1 MSFLSLCPPSSTNPF
16 MSICL
21 LLGFFLY
28 LLDSMVSQF
37 HNYTCVVVVDVIG
50 GVFSFLIE
58 ILLVLLDIIAYS
70 HILMCMTSSYSN
82 NHFNN
87 SNWCYFG
94 FKWITN
100 FFESNDCAID
110 AEIYVS
116 RTTKKK
122 IAIRCRLMESRLH
135 WIESSRAVVGS
146 TLLIFSFHFSLAA
159 FLYFLWCHFNILYVW
174 EKFMSRS
181 LK

>member
-1 MSFLSLCPPSSTNPF
+1 MSFLSLCTPYPTNPF

-21 LLGFFLY
+21 LLGFFLC

-37 HNYTCVVVVDVIG
+37 HNYTCVVVVVDVIG

-58 ILLVLLDIIAYS
+58 ILLVLLGIIAYS

-122 IAIRCRLMESRLH
+122 DCNSLSINGKSSSLN
-135 WIESSRAVVGS
+135 WI
-146 TLLIFSFHFSLAA
+146 
-159 FLYFLWCHFNILYVW
+159 
-174 EKFMSRS
+174 
-181 LK
+181 